1 MRNEKAEIRVAIV
14 GYGLAGAVFHA
25 PLIAATP
32 GMSVATVVTSN
43 AERAERARL
52 AHPGVRVV
60 DRVDAVWDAAR
71 DHDLVVVATAN
82 RAHVP
87 VAMAALAAGL
97 DVVVDKPMAPTS
109 DGARQLVEAARVRN
123 RLLTVFHNRRWDGD
137 LLTVQRLLREE
148 AVGEVTRME
157 SRFERWQP
165 QPRSDSWR
173 LRGDPA
179 EAGGVLFDLGSHLV
193 DQAMV
198 LFGRPIRVY
207 AEVQRRRAV
216 VEADDDVFI
225 ALEHPGDVRVH
236 LWASAVAALPGP
248 RFRLLGMRG
257 AYIKNGLD
265 GQEDALRAGARPG
278 EPGWGQEPPERW
290 GRLVADGGDRQVET
304 EPGAYPRFYQAVAE
318 ALRTGT
324 PAPVDPLDGVAVI
337 AALEAARDSART
349 RTVIELAAAT

>member
-1 MRNEKAEIRVAIV
+1 M
-14 GYGLAGAVFHA
+14 GYGLAGSVFHA
-25 PLIAATP
+25 PLISATP
-32 GMSVATVVTSN
+32 GMTLATVVTSN

-52 AHPGVRVV
+52 AHPEARVV
-60 DRVDAVWDAAR
+60 DRVDAIWDAAR

-87 VAMAALAAGL
+87 VATAALDAGL

-109 DGARQLVEAARVRN
+109 DAARQLVALARARGHM
-123 RLLTVFHNRRWDGD
+123 LTVFNNRRWDGD
-137 LLTVQRLLREE
+137 MLTVQRLLHEG

-165 QPRSDSWR
+165 RPRPDSWR
-173 LRGDPA
+173 LQGDPA

-198 LFGRPIRVY
+198 LFGGPERVY
-207 AEVQRRRAV
+207 AEVQRRRAM

-225 ALEHPGDVRVH
+225 ALEHPGGIRVH
-236 LWASAVAALPGP
+236 LWASAVAAQQGP

-257 AYIKNGLD
+257 AYVKNGLD
-265 GQEDALRAGARPG
+265 GQEDALRAGARPDG
-278 EPGWGQEPPERW
+278 PGWGLEPPERW
-290 GRLVADGGDRQVET
+290 GRLVGDGGERQVET

-318 ALRTGT
+318 ALRTGA
-324 PAPVDPLDGVAVI
+324 PPPVDPLDGIAVI
-337 AALEAARDSART
+337 EVLEAARQSARASS
-349 RTVIELAAAT
+349 VIELVAAR